1 VQKLNREGVEA
12 VRKHR
17 YARAEALFYKAYL
30 FDPDDPFTLNN
41 LGYVSE
47 LKGDVDRAA
56 KYYAL
61 AAKGNSDA
69 IIDQSSLASLKGK
82 PLDQAFTRVEDV
94 GMKVN
99 QANVKA
105 IRLLSEDRVR
115 EADDLLQQTVTLD
128 PGNPFTLNNL
138 GLAKEM
144 QGDFAGALDYYQR
157 VASAGSKQPVI
168 VTLNSR
174 WRGKPVSE
182 MAAESVKKV
191 RQRLREQENP
201 EARAALLN
209 LRGVSAVNRNDWQ
222 AAAQDF
228 GEAYQLNPDNAFSL
242 NNRGFLAEMNG
253 DMETAQDFYRKAR
266 EAHGDDARIGV
277 ATQTWAVG
285 VKLSDVADDND
296 QKMQDQFE
304 AERKRRQQ
312 ETGPIQLRR
321 RDNSPVIEP
330 QQPSAPV
337 SPEESP
343 SLGPPQP
350 PVPQLDP
357 NKPPP
362 GDQNNKP
369 QF

>member
-1 VQKLNREGVEA
+1 MTRYKATVLALALAATGTAPAAWGNDLAIKVPRRAELTPVQKLNREGVEA

-128 PGNPFTLNNL
+128 PGNPFTLN
-138 GLAKEM
+138 
-144 QGDFAGALDYYQR
+144 
-157 VASAGSKQPVI
+157 
-168 VTLNSR
+168 
-174 WRGKPVSE
+174 
-182 MAAESVKKV
+182 
-191 RQRLREQENP
+191 
-201 EARAALLN
+201 
-209 LRGVSAVNRNDWQ
+209 
-222 AAAQDF
+222 
-228 GEAYQLNPDNAFSL
+228 
-242 NNRGFLAEMNG
+242 
-253 DMETAQDFYRKAR
+253 
-266 EAHGDDARIGV
+266 
-277 ATQTWAVG
+277 
-285 VKLSDVADDND
+285 
-296 QKMQDQFE
+296 
-304 AERKRRQQ
+304 
-312 ETGPIQLRR
+312 
-321 RDNSPVIEP
+321 
-330 QQPSAPV
+330 
-337 SPEESP
+337 
-343 SLGPPQP
+343 
-350 PVPQLDP
+350 
-357 NKPPP
+357 
-362 GDQNNKP
+362 
-369 QF
+369 